1 VRSRVTRLLR
11 WVTDFLGDVRRA
23 STWRV
28 AVAIVSLSLALYI
41 VSGGRIR
48 GMPYSIYPFVRFWG
62 LAIGVFGLRVLTTA
76 IYGSRM
82 TRLDRKAADRRE
94 LRRPKKA
101 AALDRGSAT
110 A

>member
-1 VRSRVTRLLR
+1 MLR

-48 GMPYSIYPFVRFWG
+48 GMPYSIYPFVRF
-62 LAIGVFGLRVLTTA
+62 
-76 IYGSRM
+76 
-82 TRLDRKAADRRE
+82 
-94 LRRPKKA
+94 
-101 AALDRGSAT
+101 
-110 A
+110 